1 MAAGLVWSEE
11 VQAFAYHAWPEVFVG
26 RWVWTD
32 PTFGQPVAD
41 ATHLKLAT
49 GGVGDWQGVA
59 VFLGRIRLE
68 VLEVE

>member
-1 MAAGLVWSEE
+1 
-11 VQAFAYHAWPEVFVG
+11 
-26 RWVWTD
+26 VWTD
-32 PTFGQPVAD
+32 PTLGQPIAD